1 MKRTGSVALIGGV
14 ASVAAAL
21 LPGDA
26 GQAWGPFVLLS
37 STVLLLAAWV
47 VAGDHTPSH
56 ANVGEQKKAA

>member
-1 MKRTGSVALIGGV
+1 
-14 ASVAAAL
+14 VAAAL

-37 STVLLLAAWV
+37 SAVLLLAAWV
-47 VAGDHTPSH
+47 VADDHTLSH

>member
-14 ASVAAAL
+14 ASVAAAM

-37 STVLLLAAWV
+37 SVVLLLAASV
-47 VAGDHTPSH
+47 VADDHTLSP
-56 ANVGEQKKAA
+56 ANVGEQKEAA